1 MLQIH
6 LGVGAGHLRL
16 LAYHQDHWHQLALYL
31 PPSVILYFD
40 LARYQWWSQPQGLLT
55 LPFLCQ
61 QICLWA
67 KRIPWPFSFWQDY
80 FPSAP
85 SSFASQYR
93 WHGEF
98 SSCLHQTWGRQ
109 KLSRRAHVK
118 TNQTKIHDD
127 FMRPRVQRWL
137 ITRYFMLFLIIWY
150 SEWTTLEL
158 GWAPSA
164 RSAATA
170 KMAANKFFG
179 FKNTSREH
187 ISNVV

>member
-1 MLQIH
+1 MK
-6 LGVGAGHLRL
+6 
-16 LAYHQDHWHQLALYL
+16 
-31 PPSVILYFD
+31 
-40 LARYQWWSQPQGLLT
+40 T
-55 LPFLCQ
+55 
-61 QICLWA
+61 
-67 KRIPWPFSFWQDY
+67 K
-80 FPSAP
+80 
-85 SSFASQYR
+85 
-93 WHGEF
+93 
-98 SSCLHQTWGRQ
+98 T
-109 KLSRRAHVK
+109 VK
-118 TNQTKIHDD
+118 KSPRENKSNEIHDD

-137 ITRYFMLFLIIWY
+137 ISRYFMLFLIIWY